1 MEVNPLEQL
10 KPEEV
15 FHYFQEI
22 ARIPRP
28 SGHEKAISDY
38 LVRFAEEHRL
48 EHYQD
53 QLCNVIMIKEAAPG
67 YETAP
72 PVILQGHMDMVCEK
86 ETDCQIDM
94 NRDGLDLYV
103 DGDYLRARGTT
114 LGGDDGIAIAYALA
128 ILASDSIRHP
138 RIEFVC
144 TVSEETGMEG
154 ATGLDAG
161 VLRGKYLIN
170 LDSESESEMLCGCA
184 GGGRVSVELPAELE
198 RTDVIERNDSGLY
211 CVTVS
216 ITGLT
221 GGHSGT
227 EIDKGRANAVIL
239 LAELLSGLSR
249 RLASAEWRLASFG
262 GGTKDNAIPRDAAAD
277 LITCSPEKLIKEID
291 AAAEK
296 IREEHRAADPGL
308 EIMTVQKNAEAG
320 FVFTRAAA
328 ENMITMILSIPN
340 GVQEM
345 SRDISGLVETSLNL
359 GIAKTVSDTDSET
372 DAEADSETDSAM
384 NSCIVQI
391 HYSLR
396 SSVAESY
403 KKLAQQVSRIA
414 ESHGAET
421 GRQGEYPAWEYRRDS
436 KLREV
441 MLPVYREVFG
451 REAGVTVIHAGVECG
466 ILADKIPGLDAV
478 SIGPDIL
485 DIHTPQE
492 RMSISSV
499 QRMYQYLIRVLERF
513 V

>member
-1 MEVNPLEQL
+1 MMAEQYFEKLE
-10 KPEEV
+10 PAEV
-15 FHYFQEI
+15 FRYFAEI
-22 ARIPRP
+22 AEIPRP
-28 SGHEKAISDY
+28 SGQEQAISDY
-38 LVRFAEEHRL
+38 LVRFAKKHNL
-48 EHYQD
+48 EYYRD
-53 QLCNVIMIKEAAPG
+53 RLCNVIIIKEAASG
-67 YETAP
+67 CEMSP

-86 ETDCQIDM
+86 EADCQIDM
-94 NRDGLDLYV
+94 NRDGLDVYV

-154 ATGLDAG
+154 ASGLD
-161 VLRGKYLIN
+161 VSMLRGKYLIN
-170 LDSESESEMLCGCA
+170 IDSEAESEMLCGCA
-184 GGGRVSVELPAELE
+184 GGGSVSVELPVEREL
-198 RTDVIERNDSGLY
+198 TDVIERDQSGLS
-211 CVTVS
+211 CVTVGIS
-216 ITGLT
+216 GLA

-227 EIDKGRANAVIL
+227 EIDKGRANAVIV
-239 LAELLSGLSR
+239 LAELLSGLNR
-249 RLASAEWRLASFG
+249 RLAPDDWRLASFDG
-262 GGTKDNAIPRDAAAD
+262 GSKDNAIPRDAAAD
-277 LITCSPEKLIKEID
+277 LITGNPEKLIKEVE
-291 AAAEK
+291 AVSET
-296 IREEHRAADPGL
+296 IRAEHRAADPGL
-308 EIMTVQKNAEAG
+308 EISSVQKNVEDG
-320 FVFTRAAA
+320 SVFTRAAA
-328 ENMITMILSIPN
+328 ENMLEMILSIPN
-340 GVQEM
+340 GVQAM
-345 SRDISGLVETSLNL
+345 SRDIPGLVETSLNL
-359 GIAKTVSDTDSET
+359 GIARTVSET
-372 DAEADSETDSAM
+372 DADQ

-403 KKLAQQVSRIA
+403 EKLAQKVSKIA

-436 KLREV
+436 DLRQV

-492 RMSISSV
+492 RMSISSAR
-499 QRMYQYLIRVLERF
+499 RMYQYLVRVLEALA
-513 V
+513 